1 MTAPVS
7 APLNAL
13 EHRLGHNFADQNLLR
28 RALSH
33 RSFASEKA
41 GGPAHTSEHN
51 EQLEH
56 LGDSVLGFVVS
67 EYLFQRYP
75 DLPEGRL
82 TQMKAQL
89 VNAQHLYE
97 VGVELRLGECLIL
110 GKTEEV
116 NGGREKKALLANAV
130 EALIAALYLDGGL
143 ARTRE
148 FILLNVVKAFEPSAP
163 VPEVSALDHKGALQE
178 LARMRKLPQPH
189 YTVVREDGPQ
199 HAKVFTVE
207 VKLGEAYRARGEAS
221 TKKTASQLAAQSVLD
236 QLVQR
241 APVQ

>member
-1 MTAPVS
+1 
-7 APLNAL
+7 
-13 EHRLGHNFADQNLLR
+13 
-28 RALSH
+28 
-33 RSFASEKA
+33 
-41 GGPAHTSEHN
+41 
-51 EQLEH
+51 
-56 LGDSVLGFVVS
+56 
-67 EYLFQRYP
+67 
-75 DLPEGRL
+75 
-82 TQMKAQL
+82 MKAQL